1 MKILIEDI
9 PEEGLSVDLNESI
22 QADNLSVIS
31 PVVSRLE
38 LHKTG
43 SEIIINGSLD
53 AEVGIQCSRCLKDL
67 RLRMNVP
74 VSVVYHPIEDMDE
87 AGESH
92 PARHALQNDEMDM
105 EFYREGLI
113 DLRDL
118 LREQLI
124 LNTQMKP
131 LCDDACKGLC
141 PVCGTD
147 LNVSSCNCD
156 IKELDP
162 RLAVL
167 KKLFNDRKE

>member
-22 QADNLSVIS
+22 QADNLSVVA

-38 LHKTG
+38 LNKSG
-43 SEIIINGSLD
+43 SEIIIDGSLD
-53 AEVGIQCSRCLKDL
+53 TEVGMQCSRCLKDL
-67 RLRMNVP
+67 RLSLNIP
-74 VSVVYHPIEDMDE
+74 VNVVYHPIEEIDE
-87 AGESH
+87 AGEGH

-105 EFYREGLI
+105 EFYRDGVI
-113 DLRDL
+113 DLSDL

-131 LCDDACKGLC
+131 LCDEACKGLC

-147 LNVSSCNCD
+147 LNVGSCNC
-156 IKELDP
+156 ITKEVDP